1 LSAQD
6 HISELQFEAHRGI
19 RLYSGESLTKS
30 SLGMHW
36 STNKDK
42 AEELA
47 TTHMHWPD
55 KSGVVLHGAIPISSV
70 ETDTARLTKRGYM
83 GFPGKE
89 YDRLNEKEVPVKE
102 SAPVKVTGITKFRR
116 LKDGQMKE
124 RKRSYN
130 PPRAMKA

>member
-1 LSAQD
+1 
-6 HISELQFEAHRGI
+6 
-19 RLYSGESLTKS
+19 
-30 SLGMHW
+30 MHW